1 MVRPGHGPREAARRA
16 GRVGRPAARQGPGRG
31 VVTAPAGS
39 FADSLCTAARPQ
51 LELQLAHPVVRGI
64 GAGTLDEGRFRR
76 WLAQDYLFLLD
87 YVRLFALAA
96 ARAPDGET
104 LGRLVD
110 LAHATFHDEL
120 SLHRAYAARFGLTE
134 TALERTAKSRACA
147 AYTDFLLRTA
157 ALASFAEMVA
167 ALLPCMWGYS
177 ELGRAMAARGLPA
190 EPRYRQWIE
199 TYADPGFAELA
210 GWCADLL
217 DQAAEGLGRVH
228 LEACERAFVT
238 ALEHELAFW
247 DV

>member
-1 MVRPGHGPREAARRA
+1 MDTRTTQGFSRRLLA
-16 GRVGRPAARQGPGRG
+16 LGQPYLRRQL
-31 VVTAPAGS
+31 
-39 FADSLCTAARPQ
+39 D
-51 LELQLAHPVVRGI
+51 HPTVRGI
-64 GAGTLDEGRFRR
+64 PDGTLDERSFRA

-96 ARAPDGET
+96 ARAPDAAT
-104 LGRLVD
+104 LGRLVG
-110 LAHATFHDEL
+110 LAHSTFHEEL
-120 SLHRAYAARFGLTE
+120 SLHRSYAAQFGLDE
-134 TALERTAKSRACA
+134 AQLEATVKSRTCA

-157 ALASFAEMVA
+157 AIGEFAEIVA

-177 ELGRAMAARGLPA
+177 ELGRAMAAGGLPA

-210 GWCADLL
+210 AWCADLL
-217 DQAAEGLGRVH
+217 DHATQGLAGST

>member
-1 MVRPGHGPREAARRA
+1 MATQSD
-16 GRVGRPAARQGPGRG
+16 RPA
-31 VVTAPAGS
+31 
-39 FADSLCTAARPQ
+39 
-51 LELQLAHPVVRGI
+51 
-64 GAGTLDEGRFRR
+64 GALS
-76 WLAQDYLFLLD
+76 Q
-87 YVRLFALAA
+87 RLFALAA
-96 ARAPDGET
+96 ARAPDAAT

-110 LAHATFHDEL
+110 LAHSTLHEEL
-120 SLHRAYAARFGLTE
+120 SLHRSYAARFGLTE

-177 ELGRAMAARGLPA
+177 EL
-190 EPRYRQWIE
+190 
-199 TYADPGFAELA
+199 A

-228 LEACERAFVT
+228 LEACERVFGT

>member
-1 MVRPGHGPREAARRA
+1 MDAPSTR
-16 GRVGRPAARQGPGRG
+16 
-31 VVTAPAGS
+31 PAGS
-39 FADSLCTAARPQ
+39 LSERLLRIGRPWVERQ
-51 LELQLAHPVVRGI
+51 LDHPTVRGI
-64 GAGTLDEGRFRR
+64 ADGTLDEDRFRA

-96 ARAPDGET
+96 ARAPDAAA

-110 LAHATFHDEL
+110 LAHSTFHEEL
-120 SLHRAYAARFGLTE
+120 SLHRAYAARFGLSE
-134 TALERTAKSRACA
+134 AELEGTAKSRTCA

-157 ALASFAEMVA
+157 ALGSFAEMVA

-177 ELGRAMAARGLPA
+177 ELGRAIAERGLPE
-190 EPRYRQWIE
+190 EPRYRQWIQ

-217 DQAAEGLGRVH
+217 DQAAEGFGEAA
-228 LEACERAFVT
+228 LEACERAFRT

>member
-1 MVRPGHGPREAARRA
+1 MATQSDRPA
-16 GRVGRPAARQGPGRG
+16 GALSQRLFEIGRPYVER
-31 VVTAPAGS
+31 
-39 FADSLCTAARPQ
+39 Q
-51 LELQLAHPVVRGI
+51 LEHPTVRGI
-64 GAGTLDEGRFRR
+64 ADGTLDEGRFRA

-87 YVRLFALAA
+87 YVRLF
-96 ARAPDGET
+96 E
-104 LGRLVD
+104 
-110 LAHATFHDEL
+110 LAHSTLHEEL
-120 SLHRAYAARFGLTE
+120 SLHRSYAARFGLTE